1 MYNLTKLIAEF
12 SKFILMY
19 LIISIF
25 NLFKK
30 KEGELTSGYYLDVNT
45 SEWRILYI
53 DIVLIVVTYI

>member
-45 SEWRILYI
+45 SE
-53 DIVLIVVTYI
+53 